1 MKMSQKINVPKSET
15 ELASG
20 LAILSPYSSE
30 VILCM
35 FMQINLDV

>member
-1 MKMSQKINVPKSET
+1 MSWKIKAPRSET

-20 LAILSPYSSE
+20 LAIPFPHSSE

-35 FMQINLDV
+35 FMQINLDT